1 MTLKIGLAQ
10 LNFHVGNFTSNYN
23 KILDAIN
30 TAINQGIDLIVF
42 PELAVCGY
50 PAWDFLEFKEFV
62 DDCESIINN
71 LIPLSTK
78 IGIIIGSPTRN
89 PNLEGK
95 NLHNS
100 AIFMS
105 EGKVN
110 NLIHK
115 HLLPTYDVFDEYRYF
130 EPANLTQCVEF
141 KGIKIALTICE
152 DLWNLD
158 DDPLYTTNPMDLLI
172 KENPEIAINLAASP
186 FSFTHPEDR
195 LKVLKRN
202 AHKYQIPFYY
212 VNHVGAQTELIFDG
226 GSCLIYPDGQIKGLS
241 YFSEGV
247 FSPEN
252 ENKALE
258 MPSKYDFIYQALI
271 LGIQDYFKKLGFSK
285 AILGLSGGI
294 DSAVVYV
301 LLVKALGADNVFAI
315 EMPSPYTSSISNTL
329 AQELVNNCSGK
340 ESMIE
345 IKSIMESIEKSLEN
359 LFYGLPKGLTE
370 ENIQSRIRGLLLM
383 AISNKF
389 GNILVNTSNKSEMAV
404 GYSTLYGDSNGA
416 FSVLGDLYK
425 TEVYELAQ
433 YLNQKF
439 DGLIPELIITRP
451 PSAELRP
458 DQKDSDSLPEYDIL
472 DKLLYNYIELKKGP
486 LELESMGFEKS
497 IIDRILS
504 LVNKSEFKRFQAP
517 PILRVSN
524 KAFGVGRRLP
534 IVAKYL

>member
-1 MTLKIGLAQ
+1 
-10 LNFHVGNFTSNYN
+10 
-23 KILDAIN
+23 
-30 TAINQGIDLIVF
+30 
-42 PELAVCGY
+42 
-50 PAWDFLEFKEFV
+50 
-62 DDCESIINN
+62 
-71 LIPLSTK
+71 
-78 IGIIIGSPTRN
+78 
-89 PNLEGK
+89 
-95 NLHNS
+95 
-100 AIFMS
+100 
-105 EGKVN
+105 
-110 NLIHK
+110 
-115 HLLPTYDVFDEYRYF
+115 
-130 EPANLTQCVEF
+130 
-141 KGIKIALTICE
+141 
-152 DLWNLD
+152 
-158 DDPLYTTNPMDLLI
+158 
-172 KENPEIAINLAASP
+172 
-186 FSFTHPEDR
+186 
-195 LKVLKRN
+195 
-202 AHKYQIPFYY
+202 
-212 VNHVGAQTELIFDG
+212 
-226 GSCLIYPDGQIKGLS
+226 
-241 YFSEGV
+241 
-247 FSPEN
+247 
-252 ENKALE
+252 
-258 MPSKYDFIYQALI
+258 
-271 LGIQDYFKKLGFSK
+271 
-285 AILGLSGGI
+285 
-294 DSAVVYV
+294 
-301 LLVKALGADNVFAI
+301 
-315 EMPSPYTSSISNTL
+315 
-329 AQELVNNCSGK
+329 
-340 ESMIE
+340 MIE